1 MGRVVCALAN
11 GTVAVFKRDPDGQW
25 DLTKYHSVC
34 LGSDKF
40 AVRCLAVVNSRV
52 WCGYKNKIHVL
63 EPKTLT
69 VLVSERASTVLIEAA
84 TARRGAAR
92 YNLLLSSVR
101 VVVISIK

>member
-1 MGRVVCALAN
+1 MGKVICALAN

-34 LGSDKF
+34 LGSDRF

-52 WCGYKNKIHVL
+52 WCGYKNKIHIL

-69 VLVSERASTVLIEAA
+69 VLVSCRHLKFIVSLSVMLFHCCVCLEIY
-84 TARRGAAR
+84 RR
-92 YNLLLSSVR
+92 SSAKR
-101 VVVISIK
+101 QPS